1 MQWAGGRV
9 SPKSRQKEQNQLICD
24 SDRGSINP
32 KILRTLYMEAPV
44 QKRWKY
50 DSQKGHGVSC
60 VYDFRSLPNIK
71 SPNWRCENH
80 ADAFGTHTQ
89 KCRFMEKRV
98 GEISRFF
105 VAQPPVF
112 PLSVR
117 ARPRTSLYTNTS
129 TLVNSHA
136 NLMYSARAQDG
147 PQEMERN

>member
-1 MQWAGGRV
+1 
-9 SPKSRQKEQNQLICD
+9 
-24 SDRGSINP
+24 
-32 KILRTLYMEAPV
+32 
-44 QKRWKY
+44 
-50 DSQKGHGVSC
+50 
-60 VYDFRSLPNIK
+60 
-71 SPNWRCENH
+71 
-80 ADAFGTHTQ
+80 
-89 KCRFMEKRV
+89 MEKRV